1 MHDEIDDLRTTIR
14 KMEDIL
20 RQWQAADEAS
30 DDVELASASEARD
43 ELLNELD
50 GWE

>member
-1 MHDEIDDLRTTIR
+1 MPDYEDMVKR
-14 KMEDIL
+14 MEDIL